1 MAAESADRDILPRMA
16 PDDAPDADDRRPE
29 EPGTPLL
36 TPATRHRWVGIA
48 IVVIGAALAF
58 WRCG

>member
-1 MAAESADRDILPRMA
+1 MA
-16 PDDAPDADDRRPE
+16 PDDAPDADDRRSE

-36 TPATRHRWVGIA
+36 TPSSRHRWVGIA